1 MGERISPDYQAGKA
15 SARTDNQ
22 GDTMYRWYC
31 IDENGR
37 PMKTNSTDVFD
48 DWMNR
53 DLHVFDTLQD
63 QLLLGKA
70 DVQAIT
76 TL

>member
-1 MGERISPDYQAGKA
+1 
-15 SARTDNQ
+15 
-22 GDTMYRWYC
+22 MYRWYC